1 MKRYLIWFGVFIC
14 LASNAQDKL
23 GEIYGT
29 WIDAKREREIPYRI
43 IYEEG
48 LSGLSPLVLLSHGLG
63 GDTQSMSYLSQF
75 LAAKGYVCVH
85 LQHPG
90 SDASLWEGTTEASEI
105 REKLKNSLNTPA
117 NAINRFEDVPFALDQ
132 CENLSTLLPNVDIQ
146 IDWDRVAIIGHSYG
160 AITVLTAAGQAMG
173 RFGNRFKDD
182 RIKAA
187 IALSP
192 SQPRRHNASTYTQ
205 VDIPI
210 LHITGTADGNP
221 VQNNA
226 NFDPNSRRFPF
237 DQIKARGQHLIILD
251 QAVHATFSGNSRAR
265 FQDRLLDE
273 HLEAVKQSALA
284 FLSFHLN
291 QEDGANPELLAKQ
304 LTKFLTDKDLNEW
317 H

>member
-1 MKRYLIWFGVFIC
+1 MKRYLVWLGVF
-14 LASNAQDKL
+14 LYMASNAQHKVSEMSGAWTDT
-23 GEIYGT
+23 E
-29 WIDAKREREIPYRI
+29 REREIPYRI
-43 IYEEG
+43 VYPTD
-48 LSGLSPLVLLSHGLG
+48 LSGPTPLILFSHGLG

-75 LAAKGYVCVH
+75 LAKQGYVCVH

-90 SDASLWEGTTEASEI
+90 SDASLWEGITKANEI
-105 REKLKNSLNTPA
+105 REKLKSSLNDPT
-117 NAINRFEDVPFALDQ
+117 NALNRFEDVPFALDQ
-132 CENLSTLLPNVDIQ
+132 CEDLTRTFPNTPFQ

-160 AITVLTAAGQAMG
+160 AISVLTAAGQALG

-192 SQPRRHNASTYTQ
+192 SQPRRHNASTYAQ

-221 VQNNA
+221 VQNKA
-226 NFDPNSRRFPF
+226 NFDPKSRRFPF
-237 DQIKARGQHLIILD
+237 DQIKAKGQHLIIFD
-251 QAVHATFSGNSRAR
+251 QAVHATFSGNSRAQ
-265 FQDRLLDE
+265 FQDKFLDE

-284 FLSFHLN
+284 FLSFYLN
-291 QEDGANPELLAKQ
+291 QEDGANQVVLAKQ
-304 LTKFLTDKDLNEW
+304 LTETLSNKDLHEW